1 MERRAFLMSGAA
13 AAAGLIAEP
22 ALAQSPPAPG
32 QPIAPSDLESTVARL
47 RKQFLAEFDP
57 ANVENVIVP
66 HFLVSTYDGERLWL
80 PMINVE
86 FTKENAIPYDLWALL
101 TRCGRRALSSTS
113 STSPVPS
120 RCPSVRP

>member
-1 MERRAFLMSGAA
+1 MERRAFLMGGAA

-57 ANVENVIVP
+57 AYVENVIVP

-86 FTKENAIPYDLWALL
+86 FTKENAIPYDLWGP
-101 TRCGRRALSSTS
+101 C
-113 STSPVPS
+113 
-120 RCPSVRP
+120 